1 MASYKQLKAKDGRT
15 FFEFNVYRGA
25 GKPRLTERWYPEDN
39 WYGLTQKNKQRAV
52 DRAAEEFERK
62 VMAGEILSKAEQ
74 KELDKQRAA
83 EEAKILTLRQYGE
96 KVFMPA
102 KAVTMGENSRSTYQG
117 YLNKRIYPILGET
130 KMPEITPAQI
140 SALLL
145 DMQSDGMA
153 HATVIKVY
161 TILSGLFKMAY
172 LGDAIERNPMD
183 KVIRP
188 KPRKEETKSEE
199 TKALLPEDVTKLLS
213 ALEDEPLKW
222 RAYIHLLIDTG
233 VRRGE
238 ACAIQWESVNMKT
251 GAVTISHNL
260 CYTAEKGVFMS
271 TPKNGKTRTVYIS
284 QETIALLRQLR
295 EEQSEKCISRY
306 VFTQEESSEPIHPT
320 SPTHYFRRLSEK
332 TGIAD
337 LHPHLLRHTFAS
349 LAITS
354 GADVASVSEVLG
366 HSDKAVTLRMYTH
379 ANEESKKK
387 AASIVQEAIKK
398 AASQG

>member
-1 MASYKQLKAKDGRT
+1 MTEELKNEIIAKLRQVAKQEIKITFEQTDEPLPVGSSRIGGRPDVPSDFVWPTYEGSSYDATELKRRPLSFLAQINLRDVAVWD
-15 FFEFNVYRGA
+15 EEHLL
-25 GKPRLTERWYPEDN
+25 PTE
-39 WYGLTQKNKQRAV
+39 G
-52 DRAAEEFERK
+52 
-62 VMAGEILSKAEQ
+62 ILSFFYELETMQWGFDPKDEGSARVFWFPDSETLAPADFPDDMEQ
-74 KELDKQRAA
+74 DFILPELPINCTPQVSLPDYWCMKLPDEVTWDDYYACCA
-83 EEAKILTLRQYGE
+83 VCDYTEA
-96 KVFMPA
+96 
-102 KAVTMGENSRSTYQG
+102 
-117 YLNKRIYPILGET
+117 
-130 KMPEITPAQI
+130 
-140 SALLL
+140 
-145 DMQSDGMA
+145 
-153 HATVIKVY
+153 
-161 TILSGLFKMAY
+161 
-172 LGDAIERNPMD
+172 
-183 KVIRP
+183 
-188 KPRKEETKSEE
+188 
-199 TKALLPEDVTKLLS
+199 EDVTKLLS

-398 AASQG
+398 AAEDISNTMAPK